1 MFPLPA
7 IAPDPTNRHHPDFV
21 MKLSDF
27 DPLQGAQLQVLSPEG
42 EARADLLPALDEP
55 SLRLI
60 YRRMFAARLA
70 DRRCI
75 ALQREGRMGTYPPV
89 EGQEACQVGSA
100 LALAPTDW
108 IVPSFREL
116 AALLVREVPLPTILL
131 YWMGSEAGSCLP
143 KELRVLPVSIPVGSH
158 TLHAAGMAMAIR
170 YRKQPDAVICYFGD
184 GATSEGDF
192 HEALTFAGVAKAPV
206 IFFCQN
212 NGWAISVPRKQQCAA
227 ASLAAKGVGYG
238 MPGIQIDGNDP
249 FAAYLATT
257 AALER
262 ARAGEGPT
270 LIEAQTYRFGPHTTS
285 DDPSRYRDAAEVER
299 QRGLDPLLRY
309 RRFLQQRGLWSEAWE
324 AELTQEIDGWLEQAI
339 AEAEAAPAPR
349 PEELFASMFAELPP
363 HLQAQRDE
371 LLAALKEG

>member
-1 MFPLPA
+1 
-7 IAPDPTNRHHPDFV
+7 

-27 DPLQGAQLQVLSPEG
+27 DPLRGEQLQVLAPDG
-42 EARADLLPALDEP
+42 QAAAALLPPLDDAT
-55 SLRLI
+55 LRLI
-60 YRRMFAARLA
+60 YQRMLTARLA
-70 DRRCI
+70 DRRCML
-75 ALQREGRMGTYPPV
+75 LQREGRMGTYPPL
-89 EGQEACQVGSA
+89 EGQEGCQVGSA
-100 LALAPTDW
+100 LALKTTDW

-116 AALLVREVPLPTILL
+116 AVLLSREVELATILL
-131 YWMGSEAGSCLP
+131 YWMGQEAGSCVP
-143 KELRVLPVSIPVGSH
+143 REKRVLPVSIPVGSH

-170 YRKQPDAVICYFGD
+170 YQKQADAVICYFGD

-206 IFFCQN
+206 VFFCQN
-212 NGWAISVPRKQQCAA
+212 NGWAISVPRQQQCAA

-249 FAAYLATT
+249 FAAYLATN

-270 LIEAQTYRFGPHTTS
+270 LIEALTYRFGPHTTS
-285 DDPSRYRDAAEVER
+285 DDPSRYRDAAEVE
-299 QRGLDPLLRY
+299 QRRALDPLRRY
-309 RRFLQQRGLWSEAWE
+309 RSFLEQRGLWSAGWE
-324 AELTQEIDGWLEQAI
+324 DELTRKAETWLEAAI
-339 AEAEAAPAPR
+339 AKAERHPKPQPADM
-349 PEELFASMFAELPP
+349 FASMFAELPP

>member
-1 MFPLPA
+1 
-7 IAPDPTNRHHPDFV
+7 

-27 DPLQGAQLQVLSPEG
+27 DPLQGMQLQVLAPDG
-42 EARADLLPALDEP
+42 EAEPALLPDFDDATLQ
-55 SLRLI
+55 LI
-60 YRRMFAARLA
+60 YQRMLAARLA

-89 EGQEACQVGSA
+89 EGQEGCQVGSA
-100 LALAPTDW
+100 LALAATDW

-116 AALLVREVPLPTILL
+116 AVLLVREVPLSTIML
-131 YWMGSEAGSCLP
+131 YWMGHEAGSCLP
-143 KELRVLPVSIPVGSH
+143 REQRVLPVAIPVGSH

-170 YRKQPDAVICYFGD
+170 YQKLQDAVICYFGD

-206 IFFCQN
+206 VFFCQN

-227 ASLAAKGVGYG
+227 TSLAAKGVGYG

-249 FAAYLATT
+249 FAAYQAT
-257 AALER
+257 AAALAR

-270 LIEAQTYRFGPHTTS
+270 LIEALTYRFGPHTTS
-285 DDPSRYRDAAEVER
+285 DDPSRYRDEAEVEKR
-299 QRGLDPLLRY
+299 RPLDPLVRY
-309 RRFLQQRGLWSEAWE
+309 RLFLQQRRLWSPEWE
-324 AELTQEIDGWLEQAI
+324 AELTSQTESWLEQAI
-339 AEAEAAPAPR
+339 AKAEAHPPPAP
-349 PEELFASMFAELPP
+349 EEVFASMFAELPA
-363 HLQAQRDE
+363 HLRAQRDE